1 MSTNDEQKQKNT
13 VLVVLSVLGIALM
26 LTWAVATLFEIS
38 VIKSLA
44 AVILVLFGILIAML
58 MTGIG

>member
-1 MSTNDEQKQKNT
+1 METNDEQKQKNT
-13 VLVVLSVLGIALM
+13 VLVVLTVLGVALM

-38 VIKSLA
+38 VVKSLA
-44 AVILVLFGILIAML
+44 AVVLVLFGILIAVL